1 MFRFVDRISGVFGAL
16 AAFLFLL
23 IGLMLS
29 YEVIA
34 RYLFNAPTSWAE
46 EGSRMLQLWATF
58 LGAAFILRDQGL
70 IRVSAIVLL
79 LPERL
84 QRVAEAITLL
94 FIIWFS
100 WIACSYGLDIAMES
114 QRIGRTTDT
123 MNQVPRVLTEA
134 AVPIGFALLALQAAV
149 DLIRVLR
156 GEKPRA
162 HAETEQV

>member
-46 EGSRMLQLWATF
+46 EGSWATF

-94 FIIWFS
+94 FIIWFC
-100 WIACSYGLDIAMES
+100 WIAYSYGLDIAMES